1 MFKENCEIRGLFMSS
16 MKKLLQY
23 IKPYT
28 LFALLG
34 PLLMCI
40 EVAMDL
46 LQPTIMQIIID
57 KGIANQ
63 DNPYVIKLGFL
74 MLLSAV
80 IGLIGGAGSSVFAA
94 KASVNFST
102 DIRRDLFKKIERFSN
117 QNTDSFGAG
126 KLITIVTND
135 ITTIQSALIMTL
147 RVFVRGP
154 LLFIGSVI
162 IVWLTAREL
171 FPILLVAI
179 PFLMISIY
187 FFSKKSGELYGRVQK
202 VMDRVNT
209 KLQETL
215 AGIRL
220 IKAFGRGEYE
230 KQQFNHINEQLT
242 KRNLSAEQVILTLMP
257 IMMFVVNIAI
267 VIGLWTGAVK
277 VNEGTLQVGVIL
289 AFINYL
295 NIMMNGL
302 MSSSHVLMQIARAFP
317 SAERVVQVLET
328 KVDITEPDIPSS
340 PQTVSGEVEFKDVN
354 FSYSKNGEYVLK
366 NISFVAKAGETIG
379 IIGSTG
385 SGKSTLV
392 KLIPRL
398 YDPDS
403 GAIFI
408 DGINLKEYE
417 TKQLRSLIGFVPQK
431 ATLFTGTIESNLR
444 YGKEDATTLE
454 IDAASQAAAA
464 SEFIDK
470 LEERYAHPLK
480 QGATNLS
487 GGQKQRLS
495 MTRAFVREPNILIL
509 DDSTSA
515 IDAISEAAVQDA
527 LKQRFSDTT
536 VLIISSKVSSV
547 RDADQILVMEDGM
560 IEAIGTHE
568 ELLSNSKVYQDIY
581 TSQIGREVA
590 SYE

>member
-1 MFKENCEIRGLFMSS
+1 MKSS
-16 MKKLLQY
+16 SL
-23 IKPYT
+23 II
-28 LFALLG
+28 
-34 PLLMCI
+34 LM
-40 EVAMDL
+40 
-46 LQPTIMQIIID
+46 
-57 KGIANQ
+57 
-63 DNPYVIKLGFL
+63 
-74 MLLSAV
+74 
-80 IGLIGGAGSSVFAA
+80 
-94 KASVNFST
+94 
-102 DIRRDLFKKIERFSN
+102 R
-117 QNTDSFGAG
+117 
-126 KLITIVTND
+126 
-135 ITTIQSALIMTL
+135 
-147 RVFVRGP
+147 
-154 LLFIGSVI
+154 
-162 IVWLTAREL
+162 
-171 FPILLVAI
+171 
-179 PFLMISIY
+179 
-187 FFSKKSGELYGRVQK
+187 
-202 VMDRVNT
+202 
-209 KLQETL
+209 
-215 AGIRL
+215 
-220 IKAFGRGEYE
+220 
-230 KQQFNHINEQLT
+230 QLT

-328 KVDITEPDIPSS
+328 KVDITEPDISTS
-340 PQTVSGEVEFKDVN
+340 PKIVSGEVEFKDVN

>member
-1 MFKENCEIRGLFMSS
+1 M
-16 MKKLLQY
+16 
-23 IKPYT
+23 
-28 LFALLG
+28 
-34 PLLMCI
+34 
-40 EVAMDL
+40 
-46 LQPTIMQIIID
+46 
-57 KGIANQ
+57 
-63 DNPYVIKLGFL
+63 
-74 MLLSAV
+74 
-80 IGLIGGAGSSVFAA
+80 
-94 KASVNFST
+94 
-102 DIRRDLFKKIERFSN
+102 
-117 QNTDSFGAG
+117 
-126 KLITIVTND
+126 
-135 ITTIQSALIMTL
+135 
-147 RVFVRGP
+147 
-154 LLFIGSVI
+154 
-162 IVWLTAREL
+162 
-171 FPILLVAI
+171 
-179 PFLMISIY
+179 
-187 FFSKKSGELYGRVQK
+187 
-202 VMDRVNT
+202 NT

-328 KVDITEPDIPSS
+328 KVDITEPDIPTS
-340 PQTVSGEVEFKDVN
+340 PKVVSGEVAFKDVN

-417 TKQLRSLIGFVPQK
+417 TKQLRSMIGFVPQK

-454 IDAASQAAAA
+454 IDIASQAAAA

-527 LKQRFSDTT
+527 LKHRFSDTT

>member
-1 MFKENCEIRGLFMSS
+1 M
-16 MKKLLQY
+16 
-23 IKPYT
+23 
-28 LFALLG
+28 
-34 PLLMCI
+34 
-40 EVAMDL
+40 
-46 LQPTIMQIIID
+46 
-57 KGIANQ
+57 
-63 DNPYVIKLGFL
+63 
-74 MLLSAV
+74 
-80 IGLIGGAGSSVFAA
+80 
-94 KASVNFST
+94 
-102 DIRRDLFKKIERFSN
+102 
-117 QNTDSFGAG
+117 
-126 KLITIVTND
+126 
-135 ITTIQSALIMTL
+135 
-147 RVFVRGP
+147 
-154 LLFIGSVI
+154 
-162 IVWLTAREL
+162 
-171 FPILLVAI
+171 
-179 PFLMISIY
+179 
-187 FFSKKSGELYGRVQK
+187 
-202 VMDRVNT
+202 
-209 KLQETL
+209 
-215 AGIRL
+215 
-220 IKAFGRGEYE
+220 
-230 KQQFNHINEQLT
+230 
-242 KRNLSAEQVILTLMP
+242 
-257 IMMFVVNIAI
+257 
-267 VIGLWTGAVK
+267 
-277 VNEGTLQVGVIL
+277 NEGTLQVGVIL

-302 MSSSHVLMQIARAFP
+302 MSSSHVLMQIARALP

-328 KVDITEPDIPSS
+328 KVDITEPDIPTS
-340 PQTVSGEVEFKDVN
+340 PKSVSGEVAFKDVN

-417 TKQLRSLIGFVPQK
+417 TKQLRSMIGFVPQK

-454 IDAASQAAAA
+454 IDIASQAAAA

-527 LKQRFSDTT
+527 LKHRFSDTT

-581 TSQIGREVA
+581 TSQIGREVT

>member
-1 MFKENCEIRGLFMSS
+1 M
-16 MKKLLQY
+16 
-23 IKPYT
+23 
-28 LFALLG
+28 
-34 PLLMCI
+34 
-40 EVAMDL
+40 
-46 LQPTIMQIIID
+46 
-57 KGIANQ
+57 
-63 DNPYVIKLGFL
+63 
-74 MLLSAV
+74 
-80 IGLIGGAGSSVFAA
+80 
-94 KASVNFST
+94 
-102 DIRRDLFKKIERFSN
+102 
-117 QNTDSFGAG
+117 
-126 KLITIVTND
+126 
-135 ITTIQSALIMTL
+135 
-147 RVFVRGP
+147 
-154 LLFIGSVI
+154 
-162 IVWLTAREL
+162 
-171 FPILLVAI
+171 
-179 PFLMISIY
+179 
-187 FFSKKSGELYGRVQK
+187 
-202 VMDRVNT
+202 NT

-328 KVDITEPDIPSS
+328 KVDITEPDIPTS
-340 PQTVSGEVEFKDVN
+340 PKVVSGEVEFKDVN

>member
-1 MFKENCEIRGLFMSS
+1 M
-16 MKKLLQY
+16 
-23 IKPYT
+23 
-28 LFALLG
+28 
-34 PLLMCI
+34 
-40 EVAMDL
+40 
-46 LQPTIMQIIID
+46 
-57 KGIANQ
+57 
-63 DNPYVIKLGFL
+63 
-74 MLLSAV
+74 
-80 IGLIGGAGSSVFAA
+80 
-94 KASVNFST
+94 
-102 DIRRDLFKKIERFSN
+102 
-117 QNTDSFGAG
+117 
-126 KLITIVTND
+126 
-135 ITTIQSALIMTL
+135 
-147 RVFVRGP
+147 
-154 LLFIGSVI
+154 
-162 IVWLTAREL
+162 
-171 FPILLVAI
+171 
-179 PFLMISIY
+179 
-187 FFSKKSGELYGRVQK
+187 
-202 VMDRVNT
+202 NT

-230 KQQFNHINEQLT
+230 KQQFNHINEKLT

-328 KVDITEPDIPSS
+328 KVDITEPDIPTS
-340 PQTVSGEVEFKDVN
+340 PKVVSGEVEFKDVN

-417 TKQLRSLIGFVPQK
+417 TKQLRSMIGFVPQK

-454 IDAASQAAAA
+454 IDIASQAAAA

-527 LKQRFSDTT
+527 LKHRFSDTT

>member
-1 MFKENCEIRGLFMSS
+1 M
-16 MKKLLQY
+16 
-23 IKPYT
+23 
-28 LFALLG
+28 
-34 PLLMCI
+34 
-40 EVAMDL
+40 
-46 LQPTIMQIIID
+46 
-57 KGIANQ
+57 
-63 DNPYVIKLGFL
+63 
-74 MLLSAV
+74 
-80 IGLIGGAGSSVFAA
+80 
-94 KASVNFST
+94 
-102 DIRRDLFKKIERFSN
+102 
-117 QNTDSFGAG
+117 
-126 KLITIVTND
+126 
-135 ITTIQSALIMTL
+135 
-147 RVFVRGP
+147 
-154 LLFIGSVI
+154 
-162 IVWLTAREL
+162 
-171 FPILLVAI
+171 
-179 PFLMISIY
+179 
-187 FFSKKSGELYGRVQK
+187 
-202 VMDRVNT
+202 NT

-328 KVDITEPDIPSS
+328 KVDITEPDIPTS
-340 PQTVSGEVEFKDVN
+340 PKVVSGEVEFKDVN

-417 TKQLRSLIGFVPQK
+417 TKQLRSMIGFVPQK

-454 IDAASQAAAA
+454 IDIASQAAAA

-527 LKQRFSDTT
+527 LKHRFSDTT

>member
-1 MFKENCEIRGLFMSS
+1 M
-16 MKKLLQY
+16 
-23 IKPYT
+23 
-28 LFALLG
+28 
-34 PLLMCI
+34 
-40 EVAMDL
+40 
-46 LQPTIMQIIID
+46 
-57 KGIANQ
+57 
-63 DNPYVIKLGFL
+63 
-74 MLLSAV
+74 
-80 IGLIGGAGSSVFAA
+80 
-94 KASVNFST
+94 
-102 DIRRDLFKKIERFSN
+102 
-117 QNTDSFGAG
+117 
-126 KLITIVTND
+126 
-135 ITTIQSALIMTL
+135 
-147 RVFVRGP
+147 
-154 LLFIGSVI
+154 
-162 IVWLTAREL
+162 
-171 FPILLVAI
+171 
-179 PFLMISIY
+179 
-187 FFSKKSGELYGRVQK
+187 
-202 VMDRVNT
+202 NT

-230 KQQFNHINEQLT
+230 KQQFNHINEKLT

-302 MSSSHVLMQIARAFP
+302 MSSSHVLMQIARALP

-328 KVDITEPDIPSS
+328 KVDITEPDIPTS
-340 PQTVSGEVEFKDVN
+340 PKVVSGEVAFKDVN

-417 TKQLRSLIGFVPQK
+417 TKQLRSMIGFVPQK

-454 IDAASQAAAA
+454 IDIASQAAAA

-527 LKQRFSDTT
+527 LKHRFSDTT

>member
-1 MFKENCEIRGLFMSS
+1 M
-16 MKKLLQY
+16 
-23 IKPYT
+23 
-28 LFALLG
+28 
-34 PLLMCI
+34 
-40 EVAMDL
+40 
-46 LQPTIMQIIID
+46 
-57 KGIANQ
+57 
-63 DNPYVIKLGFL
+63 
-74 MLLSAV
+74 
-80 IGLIGGAGSSVFAA
+80 
-94 KASVNFST
+94 
-102 DIRRDLFKKIERFSN
+102 
-117 QNTDSFGAG
+117 
-126 KLITIVTND
+126 
-135 ITTIQSALIMTL
+135 
-147 RVFVRGP
+147 
-154 LLFIGSVI
+154 
-162 IVWLTAREL
+162 
-171 FPILLVAI
+171 
-179 PFLMISIY
+179 
-187 FFSKKSGELYGRVQK
+187 
-202 VMDRVNT
+202 NT

-230 KQQFNHINEQLT
+230 KQQFNHINEKLT

-302 MSSSHVLMQIARAFP
+302 MSSSHVLMQIARALP

-328 KVDITEPDIPSS
+328 KVDITEPDIPTS
-340 PQTVSGEVEFKDVN
+340 PKGVSGEVAFKDVN

-417 TKQLRSLIGFVPQK
+417 TKQLRSMIGFVPQK

-454 IDAASQAAAA
+454 IDIASQAAAA

-527 LKQRFSDTT
+527 LKHRFSDTT

>member
-1 MFKENCEIRGLFMSS
+1 M
-16 MKKLLQY
+16 
-23 IKPYT
+23 
-28 LFALLG
+28 
-34 PLLMCI
+34 
-40 EVAMDL
+40 
-46 LQPTIMQIIID
+46 
-57 KGIANQ
+57 
-63 DNPYVIKLGFL
+63 
-74 MLLSAV
+74 
-80 IGLIGGAGSSVFAA
+80 
-94 KASVNFST
+94 
-102 DIRRDLFKKIERFSN
+102 
-117 QNTDSFGAG
+117 
-126 KLITIVTND
+126 
-135 ITTIQSALIMTL
+135 
-147 RVFVRGP
+147 
-154 LLFIGSVI
+154 
-162 IVWLTAREL
+162 
-171 FPILLVAI
+171 
-179 PFLMISIY
+179 
-187 FFSKKSGELYGRVQK
+187 
-202 VMDRVNT
+202 NT

-230 KQQFNHINEQLT
+230 KQQFNHINEKLT

-328 KVDITEPDIPSS
+328 KVDITEPDIPTS
-340 PQTVSGEVEFKDVN
+340 PKVVSGEVAFKDVN

-417 TKQLRSLIGFVPQK
+417 TKQLRSMIGFVPQK

-454 IDAASQAAAA
+454 IDIASQAAAA

-527 LKQRFSDTT
+527 LKHRFSDTT